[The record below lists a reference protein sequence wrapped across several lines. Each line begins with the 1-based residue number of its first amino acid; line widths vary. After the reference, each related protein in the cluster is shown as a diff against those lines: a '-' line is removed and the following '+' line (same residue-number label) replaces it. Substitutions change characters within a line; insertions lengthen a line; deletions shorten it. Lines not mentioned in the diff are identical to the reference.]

1 MSISESARQRFNAWG
16 RERRP
21 FVFVIPYDEALPCVL
36 EALDEPGDVF
46 YALPSA
52 QRLPEGNPLPE
63 PVLWE
68 PEFLP
73 RPLYER
79 AFEKVQYH
87 LRRGDSYLTNL
98 CMATPLRSNLSLE
111 QIFLR
116 ARAPYRV
123 LVRGLFTCF
132 SPELFVR
139 MEGNAVTTCP
149 MKGTSPAD
157 GDAGPEAL
165 LADEK
170 ERREHAT
177 VTDLLRNDLAMVGQ
191 GVQVRRYRY
200 AERIVTQQG
209 DLWATSS
216 EVEARLPDDW
226 RDRLGDLLG
235 ALLPAGSVTGAPK
248 ARTCRVIA
256 EAEPQP
262 RGYYTGIFGIF
273 DGRALESAVSI
284 RFVEQVGEGRF
295 LYRSG
300 GGITTLSDVREEYDE
315 LCRKVYLPFD
325 PAEEGAEARRGGADA
340 F

>member
-1 MSISESARQRFNAWG
+1 MSISESIRQRFNAWG

-21 FVFVIPYDEALPCVL
+21 FVFVVPYDEALPCL
-36 EALDEPGDVF
+36 AEPLDEPRDVF
-46 YALPSA
+46 YAMPSHR
-52 QRLPEGNPLPE
+52 RLPEEAPLPE
-63 PVLWE
+63 SVLWE
-68 PEFLP
+68 PEFVP
-73 RPLYER
+73 RPIYEQ

-87 LRRGDSYLTNL
+87 LHRGDSYLTNL

-123 LVRGLFTCF
+123 LVRGRFTCF

-149 MKGTSPAD
+149 MKGTAPAD
-157 GDAGPEAL
+157 GTGPEAL

-177 VTDLLRNDLAMVGQ
+177 VTDLLRNDLAMVGK
-191 GVQVRRYRY
+191 GVRVRRYRY
-200 AERIVTQQG
+200 AQRIVTQQG

-216 EVEARLPDDW
+216 EVEAQLPDDW
-226 RDRLGDLLG
+226 RSRLGDLLA

-256 EAEPQP
+256 EAEPRS
-262 RGYYTGIFGIF
+262 RGYYTGIFGLF
-273 DGRALESAVSI
+273 DGRRLESAVSI

-300 GGITTLSDVREEYDE
+300 GGITTLSDAREEYDE

-325 PAEEGAEARRGGADA
+325 PAGEGVEVRKGGADA

>member
-1 MSISESARQRFNAWG
+1 MSISESTRRRFNAWG

-21 FVFVIPYDEALPCVL
+21 FVFVIPYDEALPCLL
-36 EALDEPGDVF
+36 EALDDPGDVF

-52 QRLPEGNPLPE
+52 QRLPEEAPLPE
-63 PVLWE
+63 SVLWE

-73 RPLYER
+73 SSLYER

-87 LRRGDSYLTNL
+87 LHRGDSYLTNL

-116 ARAPYRV
+116 AHAPYRV

-139 MEGNAVTTCP
+139 MAGNAVTTCP

-157 GDAGPEAL
+157 GAGPEAL

-191 GVQVRRYRY
+191 GVRVRRYRY

-209 DLWATSS
+209 DLWTTSS
-216 EVEARLPDDW
+216 ELEAQLPEDW
-226 RDRLGDLLG
+226 RDRLGDLLA

-248 ARTCRVIA
+248 ARTCGVIA
-256 EAEPQP
+256 EAEPQS
-262 RGYYTGIFGIF
+262 RGYYTGIFGLF
-273 DGRALESAVSI
+273 DGRTLESAVSI

-300 GGITTLSDVREEYDE
+300 GGITTLSDAREEYAE
-315 LCRKVYLPFD
+315 LCRKIYLPFD
-325 PAEEGAEARRGGADA
+325 PAGDGDESWKGGADA